1 MNYPPIR
8 TITSEEI
15 ETFARDGVVCLRQ
28 FFDSETVA
36 LLRDMAEEN
45 TRNPSPMAVDASRE
59 GTGRFFGD
67 TFVWAHH
74 PPLEEFVW
82 QSPAADMAGAILQ
95 SKKVNV
101 IFDQFLI
108 KNPGTST
115 RTLWHHDQTYWP
127 VAGDKVATMWIAL
140 DPVTNE
146 TGAVEYIKGS
156 HKWGKRYKAVSF
168 KDQDLYKEDLP
179 DVPDIDATRDQYEFV
194 QYEMEPGDCTLHHGL
209 TLHGAP
215 GNSSLSQIRRAY
227 IVRWA
232 GDDVTYYPR
241 PNLQPML
248 RDPGIQPG
256 DPLDCDLFPVVRGG
270 AEHDAS

>member
-1 MNYPPIR
+1 MPHAPV
-8 TITSEEI
+8 ITQAHI
-15 ETFARDGVVCLRQ
+15 DTYARDGVVCIRNA
-28 FFDSETVA
+28 FDADTIA

-74 PPLEEFVW
+74 PPLKDFVHN
-82 QSPAADMAGAILQ
+82 SAAADMAGAVLQ
-95 SKKVNV
+95 SNKVNV

-108 KNPGTST
+108 KDPGTST

-127 VAGDKVATMWIAL
+127 VAGHQVATMWIAL
-140 DPVTNE
+140 DPVTNT

-156 HKWGKRYKAVSF
+156 HLWGQRFKAVSF

-179 DVPDIDATRDQYEFV
+179 DVPDIDATRDQYDFV
-194 QYEMEPGDCTLHHGL
+194 QYEMQPGDLTIHHGL
-209 TLHGAP
+209 TLHGAL
-215 GNSSLSQIRRAY
+215 GNTSLTQKRRAY
-227 IVRWA
+227 IIRWA
-232 GDDVTYYPR
+232 GDDATYYPR

-248 RDPGIQPG
+248 RDPGLNPG
-256 DPLDCDLFPVVRGG
+256 DPLDCDLFPVVRRAG
-270 AEHDAS
+270 